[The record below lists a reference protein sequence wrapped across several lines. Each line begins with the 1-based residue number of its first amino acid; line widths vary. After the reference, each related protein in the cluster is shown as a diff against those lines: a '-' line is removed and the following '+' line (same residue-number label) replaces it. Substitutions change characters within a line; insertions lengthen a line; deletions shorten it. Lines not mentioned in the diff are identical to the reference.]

1 MITTTKIK
9 QKYQIQ
15 FTQKLMEEL
24 DEKIDEIKND
34 RFLNI
39 VNWYSI
45 YRISELILKN
55 LIGIKLR
62 PLIVWNYITNI
73 SNQLKKA

>member
-1 MITTTKIK
+1 MRKNNSSIIVNGTTTGLLVKKIGMVTTTKIK

-15 FTQKLMEEL
+15 FTQKIMEEL

-39 VNWYSI
+39 VNWY
-45 YRISELILKN
+45 
-55 LIGIKLR
+55 
-62 PLIVWNYITNI
+62 
-73 SNQLKKA
+73 